1 MTPPP
6 PPPVAPPIPDEFMD
20 KSPFVGLDIKETVTD
35 EVSRTVKK
43 GKGVRM
49 KKKDR
54 RKLRHEKWMES
65 KNSPRDYN
73 RNFIY

>member
-1 MTPPP
+1 MTP

-20 KSPFVGLDIKETVTD
+20 KSPFVGLDTKETVTD

-43 GKGVRM
+43 GKGVRV